1 MNLRS
6 AAFFALVG
14 MAMLTILLTWNLV
27 VNFLGVM
34 RGYIPDMALL
44 TSFVQWLDSVSLLV
58 FFAVFQ
64 RER

>member
-44 TSFVQWLDSVSLLV
+44 PSFVQWLASVSLLG
-58 FFAVFQ
+58 FFAVFH